1 MSQTNR
7 NGFIAK
13 FPDEQQKKI
22 CKERQSATQ
31 AKIQWLHFFFYPA
44 LQTYYNPIRSGFV
57 LLFCSAIL
65 W

>member
-13 FPDEQQKKI
+13 FPDEQKKKHVKRDKVPRKQKFSGCI
-22 CKERQSATQ
+22 
-31 AKIQWLHFFFYPA
+31 FFYPA